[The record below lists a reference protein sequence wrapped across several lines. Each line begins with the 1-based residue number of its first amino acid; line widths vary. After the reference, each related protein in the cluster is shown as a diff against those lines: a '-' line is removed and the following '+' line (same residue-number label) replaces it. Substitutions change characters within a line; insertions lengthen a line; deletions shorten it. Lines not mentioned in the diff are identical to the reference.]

1 MMKIEAI
8 SKKHQARVNKAV
20 NWLLKYNTF
29 NDKRTRA
36 EDNGNNKEYVK
47 VNRKCES
54 SYDKFLEN
62 MDELPKREQIQIYK
76 SAMY

>member
-47 VNRKCES
+47 VMINS
-54 SYDKFLEN
+54 
-62 MDELPKREQIQIYK
+62 
-76 SAMY
+76 